1 MKTSRLRLGIQILAG
16 VLIFVAIGCVAQGI
30 IAELGNAQS
39 VPSVISCAQLGGN
52 GPGGNGHVT
61 VTDFHACTDM
71 IVVSGGDGK
80 TNWDEAFIP
89 LVPTSD
95 PDNKNFRVLLDTH
108 EVSNPD
114 ALDKLNS
121 GGSVTG
127 IINNAAQ
134 GPDDKAKDLL
144 KGSYSGVDLDKVY
157 VVQHDMTAISRI
169 AGIFLLIAGVVLFA
183 ASVFLLK
190 KMPAAKTATVPAGP
204 VSEKF

>member
-127 IINNAAQ
+127 IINKAGQ

>member
-1 MKTSRLRLGIQILAG
+1 VKTSRLRLGIQILAG

-30 IAELGNAQS
+30 IAVLGNAQS

-169 AGIFLLIAGVVLFA
+169 AGTFLLIAGVVLFA

-190 KMPAAKTATVPAGP
+190 KMPAAKTAALPAGP